1 MNPNKLGSAAP
12 GGGAEKTNSAAAEQ
26 NPVKNF
32 EVGKNSEKPKTGAE
46 IFELKMH
53 QIADRRDMIE
63 QMKMEG
69 KLGFDDYKTKKQAL
83 DLVET
88 KLTKLYN
95 IYENREVNEAERE
108 KELEIQNRHLEENK
122 DSLRKLSQDKEL
134 PRGEKMKLMESFSE
148 RLVESSDKIEEIKK
162 AREMDERVYQLF
174 GGKSGEAAAKTET
187 EEKTEGQTEG
197 QTEEKTEKET
207 EGKTEEKTEKEA
219 EEKTEDKSEENTEEK
234 IENKTESQTEEKAK
248 GKSEESTEKSEA
260 PEKDEESKASEKKP
274 TSTFSWTGGVGGPMF
289 FSGGSVPT
297 IKVNETVEGGAV
309 GNGTTENSKSENGTA
324 GNTTTENGTA
334 GSKSGEG
341 STSGSAESAGAKTEA
356 LNVTQKEVL
365 KQAEDKFFQE
375 NLKTLGG
382 ARAANGYKEM
392 DNRNFLMPLKK
403 PEANDPDLA
412 SFDERNKLHNESI
425 EKMKAF
431 EAKFDLD
438 QIKLDVGRAVGTG
451 NLAKEFAFGLYRIDA
466 SRNELQKI
474 IDSKRSSEE
483 EKRKAA
489 KELEMLDQVK
499 EGFLEN
505 IGSHVGEKYSN
516 EEIASVPESERKNAN
531 RYLFL
536 QKVNGMMKMP
546 YNIALAHARMAL
558 SKAGKIF
565 KK

>member
-1 MNPNKLGSAAP
+1 MNPNKLGNVAP
-12 GGGAEKTNSAAAEQ
+12 GGGAEKTSNFTAEQ

-32 EVGKNSEKPKTGAE
+32 EAEKNSEKPKTGAE
-46 IFELKMH
+46 IFEMKMH

-83 DLVET
+83 DLVEN

-108 KELEIQNRHLEENK
+108 KEFEIQNRHLEESK

-134 PRGEKMKLMESFSE
+134 PRNEKMKLMESFSQ
-148 RLVESSDKIEEIKK
+148 RLVESSDKIEEIRK

-174 GGKSGEAAAKTET
+174 GGKSGEVAAKTET
-187 EEKTEGQTEG
+187 EEKTEG
-197 QTEEKTEKET
+197 KTEKEI
-207 EGKTEEKTEKEA
+207 EG
-219 EEKTEDKSEENTEEK
+219 KTEDKSEENTEEK
-234 IENKTESQTEEKAK
+234 IENKTESQTEEKTE
-248 GKSEESTEKSEA
+248 GKTEETSEKSEA
-260 PEKDEESKASEKKP
+260 PEKKP
-274 TSTFSWTGGVGGPMF
+274 ASTFSWTGGVGGPMF
-289 FSGGSVPT
+289 FSGGNAPT
-297 IKVNETVEGGAV
+297 VKVNKTVEGDAV
-309 GNGTTENSKSENGTA
+309 GNGTTENGKAENGTT
-324 GNTTTENGTA
+324 GNTMTENGTA

-341 STSGSAESAGAKTEA
+341 SVSGSAESAGAKTEA

-382 ARAANGYKEM
+382 AMAANGYKEM

-403 PEANDPDLA
+403 PEAGSPDLA

-431 EAKFDLD
+431 EKKFDLD
-438 QIKLDVGRAVGTG
+438 QIKLDVGRAVYTG
-451 NLAKEFAFGLYRIDA
+451 NVGREFGIGLYRIDV

-483 EKRKAA
+483 EKQKAM

-536 QKVNGMMKMP
+536 KKVKGEMRNP
-546 YNIALAHARMAL
+546 YNIALTHARMAL
-558 SKAGKIF
+558 SKASKIL

>member
-12 GGGAEKTNSAAAEQ
+12 GGGAEKTGNFTAEQ

-32 EVGKNSEKPKTGAE
+32 EVEKNSEKPKTGAE

-63 QMKMEG
+63 QMKLDG

-83 DLVET
+83 DLVEN

-108 KELEIQNRHLEENK
+108 KELEIQNRHLEESK
-122 DSLRKLSQDKEL
+122 DSLRNLSQDKEL
-134 PRGEKMKLMESFSE
+134 PRDEKMKLMESFSQ

-174 GGKSGEAAAKTET
+174 GGKSGEEKPKAET
-187 EEKTEGQTEG
+187 EEKSEAETKEKTEGQTEN
-197 QTEEKTEKET
+197 KT
-207 EGKTEEKTEKEA
+207 
-219 EEKTEDKSEENTEEK
+219 
-234 IENKTESQTEEKAK
+234 ENKTE

-260 PEKDEESKASEKKP
+260 PEKKP
-274 TSTFSWTGGVGGPMF
+274 TSTFSWTGGVSGPMF
-289 FSGGSVPT
+289 FSGGSAPT
-297 IKVNETVEGGAV
+297 VKVNKSAEGA
-309 GNGTTENSKSENGTA
+309 
-324 GNTTTENGTA
+324 
-334 GSKSGEG
+334 
-341 STSGSAESAGAKTEA
+341 GSAETAGAKTEA

-365 KQAEDKFFQE
+365 RQAEDKFFQE

-382 ARAANGYKEM
+382 AMAANGYKEM

-412 SFDERNKLHNESI
+412 YFDERNKLHNESI

-431 EAKFDLD
+431 EKKFDLD
-438 QIKLDVGRAVGTG
+438 QIKLDVGRAVYTG
-451 NLAKEFAFGLYRIDA
+451 NVAKEFGIGLYRIDT

-474 IDSKRSSEE
+474 IDDKRSSEE
-483 EKRKAA
+483 EKQKAM

-531 RYLFL
+531 RYLFFK
-536 QKVNGMMKMP
+536 KVKGEMRNP
-546 YNIALAHARMAL
+546 YNIALTHARMAL
-558 SKAGKIF
+558 SKASKIL

>member
-1 MNPNKLGSAAP
+1 MNSV
-12 GGGAEKTNSAAAEQ
+12 AAEQ

-32 EVGKNSEKPKTGAE
+32 EVEKNSEKPKTGAE

-63 QMKMEG
+63 QMKIEG

-88 KLTKLYN
+88 KLTKLYD
-95 IYENREVNEAERE
+95 IYENRETNEAERE
-108 KELEIQNRHLEENK
+108 KELEIQNRHLEESK
-122 DSLRKLSQDKEL
+122 DSLKKLSQDKEL
-134 PRGEKMKLMESFSE
+134 TRDEKMKLMESFSQ

-187 EEKTEGQTEG
+187 KEKTEKETEEKTEDKSEGKTENKTETKTESQTEEKTEGQTE
-197 QTEEKTEKET
+197 EKI
-207 EGKTEEKTEKEA
+207 EGKT
-219 EEKTEDKSEENTEEK
+219 
-234 IENKTESQTEEKAK
+234 
-248 GKSEESTEKSEA
+248 EESTEKSEV
-260 PEKDEESKASEKKP
+260 PVKDEKSEAPEKKP
-274 TSTFSWTGGVGGPMF
+274 TSTFSWNGGVGGPMF
-289 FSGGSVPT
+289 YSGMGAPSVK
-297 IKVNETVEGGAV
+297 INKTVENSTT
-309 GNGTTENSKSENGTA
+309 GNGTSENSKA
-324 GNTTTENGTA
+324 GNGITGNTMTENGTA

-341 STSGSAESAGAKTEA
+341 SVSGSAESAGAKSEA
-356 LNVTQKEVL
+356 LNEVQKNAL

-382 ARAANGYKEM
+382 AMAANGYKEM

-438 QIKLDVGRAVGTG
+438 QIKLDVGRAVYTG
-451 NLAKEFAFGLYRIDA
+451 NVAKEFAFGLYRIDA

-474 IDSKRSSEE
+474 IDDKRSSEE
-483 EKRKAA
+483 EKQKAI

-499 EGFLEN
+499 GGFLEN

-546 YNIALAHARMAL
+546 HNIALAHARMAL
-558 SKAGKIF
+558 TKASKIF

>member
-12 GGGAEKTNSAAAEQ
+12 GGGAEKTGNFTAEQ

-32 EVGKNSEKPKTGAE
+32 EVEKNSEKPKTGAE

-63 QMKMEG
+63 QMKLDG

-108 KELEIQNRHLEENK
+108 KELEIQNRHLEESK

-134 PRGEKMKLMESFSE
+134 PRGEKMKLMENFSQ

-174 GGKSGEAAAKTET
+174 GGKSGEVAAKTET
-187 EEKTEGQTEG
+187 EEKTEGQTE
-197 QTEEKTEKET
+197 KEI
-207 EGKTEEKTEKEA
+207 EG
-219 EEKTEDKSEENTEEK
+219 KTEDKSEENTEEK
-234 IENKTESQTEEKAK
+234 IENKTESQTEEKTE
-248 GKSEESTEKSEA
+248 GKTEETSEKSE
-260 PEKDEESKASEKKP
+260 ASEKKP
-274 TSTFSWTGGVGGPMF
+274 ASTFSWTGGVGGPMF
-289 FSGGSVPT
+289 FSGGSAPT
-297 IKVNETVEGGAV
+297 VKVNKSVEGA
-309 GNGTTENSKSENGTA
+309 
-324 GNTTTENGTA
+324 
-334 GSKSGEG
+334 
-341 STSGSAESAGAKTEA
+341 GSAETAGAKTEA

-382 ARAANGYKEM
+382 AMAANGYKEM

-431 EAKFDLD
+431 EKKFDLD
-438 QIKLDVGRAVGTG
+438 QIKLDVGRAVYTG
-451 NLAKEFAFGLYRIDA
+451 NVAREFGIGLYRIDT

-474 IDSKRSSEE
+474 IDDKRSSEE
-483 EKRKAA
+483 EKQKAI

-516 EEIASVPESERKNAN
+516 EEIVSVPESERKNAN
-531 RYLFL
+531 RDLYLK
-536 QKVNGMMKMP
+536 KVEGMMKMP
-546 YNIALAHARMAL
+546 HNILLAHARMAL
-558 SKAGKIF
+558 TKAGKIF

>member
-1 MNPNKLGSAAP
+1 MNPNKLGSVAP
-12 GGGAEKTNSAAAEQ
+12 GGGAEKTSNFTGEQ

-32 EVGKNSEKPKTGAE
+32 EAEKNSEKPKTGAE
-46 IFELKMH
+46 IFEMKMH

-63 QMKMEG
+63 RMKMEG
-69 KLGFDDYKTKKQAL
+69 KIGFEDYKTKKQAL

-88 KLTKLYN
+88 KLTKLYD
-95 IYENREVNEAERE
+95 IYENREANEAERE
-108 KELEIQNRHLEENK
+108 KELEIQNRHLEESK

-134 PRGEKMKLMESFSE
+134 PRGEKMKLMENFSQ

-174 GGKSGEAAAKTET
+174 GGKSGEVAAKTET
-187 EEKTEGQTEG
+187 EEKTEG
-197 QTEEKTEKET
+197 KTEKEI
-207 EGKTEEKTEKEA
+207 EG
-219 EEKTEDKSEENTEEK
+219 KTEDKSEENTEEK
-234 IENKTESQTEEKAK
+234 IENKTESQTEEKT
-248 GKSEESTEKSEA
+248 EESTDK
-260 PEKDEESKASEKKP
+260 SKASEKKP
-274 TSTFSWTGGVGGPMF
+274 ASTFSWTGGVGGPMF
-289 FSGGSVPT
+289 FSGASAPT
-297 IKVNETVEGGAV
+297 VKVNKTAEGGTAGNGAPENSTTENATA
-309 GNGTTENSKSENGTA
+309 GNGTTENSTA
-324 GNTTTENGTA
+324 GG
-334 GSKSGEG
+334 KSGEG
-341 STSGSAESAGAKTEA
+341 SASGSAESAGAKTEA

-382 ARAANGYKEM
+382 AMAANGYKEM

-431 EAKFDLD
+431 EKKFDLD
-438 QIKLDVGRAVGTG
+438 QIKLDVGRAVYTG
-451 NLAKEFAFGLYRIDA
+451 NVAKEFGIGLYRIDV

-483 EKRKAA
+483 EKQKAM

-536 QKVNGMMKMP
+536 KKVKGEMRNP
-546 YNIALAHARMAL
+546 YNIALTHARMAL
-558 SKAGKIF
+558 SKASKIL

>member
-12 GGGAEKTNSAAAEQ
+12 GGGAEKTGNFTAEQ

-32 EVGKNSEKPKTGAE
+32 EVEKNSEKPKTGAE

-63 QMKMEG
+63 QMKLDG

-134 PRGEKMKLMESFSE
+134 PRGEKMKLMESFSQ

-174 GGKSGEAAAKTET
+174 GGKPSEEKPKTETKEKTEGQAEKKTEKET
-187 EEKTEGQTEG
+187 EEKTEDTVEG
-197 QTEEKTEKET
+197 
-207 EGKTEEKTEKEA
+207 
-219 EEKTEDKSEENTEEK
+219 KTEDKSEENTEEK
-234 IENKTESQTEEKAK
+234 IENKTESQTEEKTE
-248 GKSEESTEKSEA
+248 GKTDKSEA
-260 PEKDEESKASEKKP
+260 PEKKP

-289 FSGGSVPT
+289 YSGASAPT
-297 IKVNETVEGGAV
+297 VKVNKSAEGA
-309 GNGTTENSKSENGTA
+309 
-324 GNTTTENGTA
+324 
-334 GSKSGEG
+334 
-341 STSGSAESAGAKTEA
+341 GSAESAGAKTEA

-382 ARAANGYKEM
+382 AMAANGYKEM

-431 EAKFDLD
+431 EKKFDLD
-438 QIKLDVGRAVGTG
+438 QIKLDVGRAVYTG
-451 NLAKEFAFGLYRIDA
+451 NVAKEFGIGLYRIDV

-483 EKRKAA
+483 EKQKAM

-516 EEIASVPESERKNAN
+516 EEITSVPESERKNAN

-536 QKVNGMMKMP
+536 KKVKGEMRNP
-546 YNIALAHARMAL
+546 YNIALTHARMAL
-558 SKAGKIF
+558 SKASKIL

>member
-12 GGGAEKTNSAAAEQ
+12 GGGAEKTGNFTAEQ

-32 EVGKNSEKPKTGAE
+32 EVEKNSEKPKTGAE

-108 KELEIQNRHLEENK
+108 KELEIQNRHLEESK

-134 PRGEKMKLMESFSE
+134 PRNEKMKLMESFSQ

-174 GGKSGEAAAKTET
+174 GGKSGEDKPKTET
-187 EEKTEGQTEG
+187 KEKTEG

-207 EGKTEEKTEKEA
+207 EGKSEEK
-219 EEKTEDKSEENTEEK
+219 TEEK
-234 IENKTESQTEEKAK
+234 IENKTESQTEEKT
-248 GKSEESTEKSEA
+248 EESTDK
-260 PEKDEESKASEKKP
+260 SKASEKKP
-274 TSTFSWTGGVGGPMF
+274 ASTFSWTGGVGGPMF
-289 FSGGSVPT
+289 YSGASAPT
-297 IKVNETVEGGAV
+297 VKVNKTVENSTT
-309 GNGTTENSKSENGTA
+309 GNGTSENSKAGNGTIENGTT
-324 GNTTTENGTA
+324 GG
-334 GSKSGEG
+334 KSSEG
-341 STSGSAESAGAKTEA
+341 SASGSAESAGAKTEA

-382 ARAANGYKEM
+382 AMAANGYKEM

-431 EAKFDLD
+431 EKKFDLD
-438 QIKLDVGRAVGTG
+438 QIKLDVGRAVYTG
-451 NLAKEFAFGLYRIDA
+451 NVAKEFGIGLYRIDV

-483 EKRKAA
+483 EKQKAM

-536 QKVNGMMKMP
+536 KKVKGEMRNP
-546 YNIALAHARMAL
+546 YNIALTHARMAL
-558 SKAGKIF
+558 SKASKIL

>member
-12 GGGAEKTNSAAAEQ
+12 GVGAEKTNSAAAEQ

-32 EVGKNSEKPKTGAE
+32 EVEKNSEKPKTGAE

-63 QMKMEG
+63 QMKLDG

-83 DLVET
+83 DLVEN

-108 KELEIQNRHLEENK
+108 KELEIQNRQFEESK

-134 PRGEKMKLMESFSE
+134 PRGEKMKLMESFSQ

-197 QTEEKTEKET
+197 QTEEKTEKE
-207 EGKTEEKTEKEA
+207 A

-234 IENKTESQTEEKAK
+234 IENKTESQTEEKTE
-248 GKSEESTEKSEA
+248 GKSEESSEKSEA
-260 PEKDEESKASEKKP
+260 PDKKP

-289 FSGGSVPT
+289 YSGASAPT
-297 IKVNETVEGGAV
+297 VKVNKTVENSTT
-309 GNGTTENSKSENGTA
+309 GNGTSENSKAGNGTIENGTT
-324 GNTTTENGTA
+324 GG
-334 GSKSGEG
+334 KSSEG
-341 STSGSAESAGAKTEA
+341 SASGSAESAGAKTEA

-382 ARAANGYKEM
+382 AMAANGYKEM

-403 PEANDPDLA
+403 PEAGDPDLA

-474 IDSKRSSEE
+474 IDDKRSSEE
-483 EKRKAA
+483 EKQKAM

-505 IGSHVGEKYSN
+505 IGSHTGEKYSN
-516 EEIASVPESERKNAN
+516 EEIASVPENERKNAN

-546 YNIALAHARMAL
+546 HNILLAHARMAL
-558 SKAGKIF
+558 TKAGKIF

>member
-1 MNPNKLGSAAP
+1 MNPNKLGSVAP
-12 GGGAEKTNSAAAEQ
+12 GGGAEKTGNFTAEQ

-32 EVGKNSEKPKTGAE
+32 EVEKNSEKPKTGAE
-46 IFELKMH
+46 IFEMKMH

-134 PRGEKMKLMESFSE
+134 PRGEKMKLMESFSQ

-174 GGKSGEAAAKTET
+174 GGKSGEDKPKTETKEKTEGQAEKKTEKET
-187 EEKTEGQTEG
+187 EEKTEDTVEG
-197 QTEEKTEKET
+197 
-207 EGKTEEKTEKEA
+207 
-219 EEKTEDKSEENTEEK
+219 KTEDKSEENTEEK
-234 IENKTESQTEEKAK
+234 IENKTESQTEEKTE
-248 GKSEESTEKSEA
+248 GKSEESSEKSEA
-260 PEKDEESKASEKKP
+260 PDKKP

-289 FSGGSVPT
+289 YSGASAPT
-297 IKVNETVEGGAV
+297 VKVNKTVENSTT
-309 GNGTTENSKSENGTA
+309 GNGTSENSKAENSTA
-324 GNTTTENGTA
+324 GNTTTENSTA
-334 GSKSGEG
+334 GGKSGEG
-341 STSGSAESAGAKTEA
+341 SASGSAESAGAKTET

-382 ARAANGYKEM
+382 AMAANGYKEM

-412 SFDERNKLHNESI
+412 SFDERNRLHNESI

-431 EAKFDLD
+431 EKKFDLD
-438 QIKLDVGRAVGTG
+438 QIKLDVGRAVYTG
-451 NLAKEFAFGLYRIDA
+451 NVAKEFGIGLYRIDV

-483 EKRKAA
+483 ERQKAI
-489 KELEMLDQVK
+489 KELGMLDQVK

-536 QKVNGMMKMP
+536 KKVKGEMRNP
-546 YNIALAHARMAL
+546 YNIALTHARMAL
-558 SKAGKIF
+558 SKASKIL

>member
-1 MNPNKLGSAAP
+1 MNPNKLGNVAP
-12 GGGAEKTNSAAAEQ
+12 GGGAEKTSNFTAEQ

-32 EVGKNSEKPKTGAE
+32 EAEKNSEKPKTGAE
-46 IFELKMH
+46 IFEMKMH

-95 IYENREVNEAERE
+95 IYENRETNEAERE
-108 KELEIQNRHLEENK
+108 KELEIQNRHLEESK

-174 GGKSGEAAAKTET
+174 GGKSGEAA
-187 EEKTEGQTEG
+187 KTEGKIDGKAEDKP
-197 QTEEKTEKET
+197 EEKT
-207 EGKTEEKTEKEA
+207 EGKTEEKPES
-219 EEKTEDKSEENTEEK
+219 KT
-234 IENKTESQTEEKAK
+234 ENKTESQTEEKAK
-248 GKSEESTEKSEA
+248 GKSEESTEKTEA
-260 PEKDEESKASEKKP
+260 PVKDEESKTTEKKP

-289 FSGGSVPT
+289 FSGGSTPSVK
-297 IKVNETVEGGAV
+297 INK
-309 GNGTTENSKSENGTA
+309 
-324 GNTTTENGTA
+324 TTENGMA
-334 GSKSGEG
+334 GSESTSNSERTGNSGEG
-341 STSGSAESAGAKTEA
+341 TTPGSVESTGAKSEA
-356 LNVTQKEVL
+356 LNEAQKNVL
-365 KQAEDKFFQE
+365 KQAEEKFFFE

-382 ARAANGYKEM
+382 AMAANGYKEM

-403 PEANDPDLA
+403 PEAGDSDLA

-474 IDSKRSSEE
+474 IDDKRSSEE
-483 EKRKAA
+483 EKQKAM

-505 IGSHVGEKYSN
+505 IGSHTGEKYSN
-516 EEIASVPESERKNAN
+516 GEIASVPENERKNAN

-546 YNIALAHARMAL
+546 HSILLAHARMAL
-558 SKAGKIF
+558 TKAGKIF

>member
-1 MNPNKLGSAAP
+1 MNPNKLGSVAP
-12 GGGAEKTNSAAAEQ
+12 GGGAEKVNSAAAEQ

-32 EVGKNSEKPKTGAE
+32 EVEKNSEKPKTGAE
-46 IFELKMH
+46 IFEMKMH

-108 KELEIQNRHLEENK
+108 KELEIQNRHLEESK
-122 DSLRKLSQDKEL
+122 DSLRNLSQDKEL
-134 PRGEKMKLMESFSE
+134 PRDEKMKLMESFSQ

-174 GGKSGEAAAKTET
+174 GGKSGEAAAKAETKEKTEGQAEKKTEKET
-187 EEKTEGQTEG
+187 EEKTEDTVEG
-197 QTEEKTEKET
+197 
-207 EGKTEEKTEKEA
+207 
-219 EEKTEDKSEENTEEK
+219 KTEDKSEENTEEK
-234 IENKTESQTEEKAK
+234 IENKTESQTEEKTE
-248 GKSEESTEKSEA
+248 GKSEESSEKSEA
-260 PEKDEESKASEKKP
+260 PDKKP

-289 FSGGSVPT
+289 YSGASAPT
-297 IKVNETVEGGAV
+297 VKVNKTFENSTT
-309 GNGTTENSKSENGTA
+309 GNGTSENSKAENSTA
-324 GNTTTENGTA
+324 GNTTTENSTA
-334 GSKSGEG
+334 GGKSGEG
-341 STSGSAESAGAKTEA
+341 SASGSAESAGAKTET
-356 LNVTQKEVL
+356 LNVIQKEVL
-365 KQAEDKFFQE
+365 KQAEDKFFFE

-382 ARAANGYKEM
+382 AMAANGYKEM

-403 PEANDPDLA
+403 PEAGSPDLA

-438 QIKLDVGRAVGTG
+438 QIKLDVGRAVYTG
-451 NLAKEFAFGLYRIDA
+451 NVGKEFAFGLYRIDA

-474 IDSKRSSEE
+474 IDDKRSSEE
-483 EKRKAA
+483 EKQKAMQ
-489 KELEMLDQVK
+489 ELEMLDQVK

-516 EEIASVPESERKNAN
+516 EEIASVPENERKNAN

-536 QKVNGMMKMP
+536 QKVNGIMKMP
-546 YNIALAHARMAL
+546 HNIALAHARMAL

>member
-63 QMKMEG
+63 QMKLDG

-83 DLVET
+83 DLVEN

-95 IYENREVNEAERE
+95 IYENREANEAERE
-108 KELEIQNRHLEENK
+108 KELEIQNRHLEESK
-122 DSLRKLSQDKEL
+122 DSLRNLSQDKEL
-134 PRGEKMKLMESFSE
+134 PRDEKMKLMESFSQ
-148 RLVESSDKIEEIKK
+148 RLVDSSDKIEEIKK

-174 GGKSGEAAAKTET
+174 GGKSGEEKPKIET
-187 EEKTEGQTEG
+187 KEKTEGQTEG

-207 EGKTEEKTEKEA
+207 EGKTEEKTE
-219 EEKTEDKSEENTEEK
+219 EK
-234 IENKTESQTEEKAK
+234 IENKTESQTEEKTE
-248 GKSEESTEKSEA
+248 GKSEESSEKSEA
-260 PEKDEESKASEKKP
+260 PDKKP

-289 FSGGSVPT
+289 YSGMGAPSVK
-297 IKVNETVEGGAV
+297 INK
-309 GNGTTENSKSENGTA
+309 TTENATGSSGSTGNNEGIGSGNSEKT
-324 GNTTTENGTA
+324 GN
-334 GSKSGEG
+334 SGEG
-341 STSGSAESAGAKTEA
+341 TVSGSVESTGAKSET
-356 LNVTQKEVL
+356 LNEVQKNVL
-365 KQAEDKFFQE
+365 KQAEEKFFQE

-382 ARAANGYKEM
+382 AMAANGYKEM

-431 EAKFDLD
+431 EKKFDLD
-438 QIKLDVGRAVGTG
+438 QIKLDVGRAVYTG
-451 NLAKEFAFGLYRIDA
+451 NVAKEFGIGLYRIDV

-536 QKVNGMMKMP
+536 KKVKGEMRNP
-546 YNIALAHARMAL
+546 YNIALTHARMAL
-558 SKAGKIF
+558 TKAGKIF

>member
-12 GGGAEKTNSAAAEQ
+12 GGGAEKVNSAAAEQ

-32 EVGKNSEKPKTGAE
+32 EVEKNSEKPKTGAE
-46 IFELKMH
+46 IFEMKMH

-88 KLTKLYN
+88 KLTKLYD
-95 IYENREVNEAERE
+95 IYENRETNESEHE
-108 KELEIQNRHLEENK
+108 KELEFQNIVLKRAKN
-122 DSLRKLSQDKEL
+122 SLRDLSQDKEM
-134 PRGEKMKLMESFSE
+134 PREEKMKLMEKFSQ
-148 RLVESSDKIEEIKK
+148 RLVDSYDKIEEVKK
-162 AREMDERVYQLF
+162 ARELEERVYQLF
-174 GGKSGEAAAKTET
+174 GGESGEAAAKTEA
-187 EEKTEGQTEG
+187 
-197 QTEEKTEKET
+197 EEKTEKET
-207 EGKTEEKTEKEA
+207 EEK
-219 EEKTEDKSEENTEEK
+219 TEEK
-234 IENKTESQTEEKAK
+234 IENKTESQ
-248 GKSEESTEKSEA
+248 SEESTEKTEA
-260 PEKDEESKASEKKP
+260 TEKDEESKASEKKP

-289 FSGGSVPT
+289 FSGGSAPT
-297 IKVNETVEGGAV
+297 VKVNKSVEGGVV

-324 GNTTTENGTA
+324 G
-334 GSKSGEG
+334 SKSGEG
-341 STSGSAESAGAKTEA
+341 SASGSAESAGAKSEA
-356 LNVTQKEVL
+356 LNEAQKNVL
-365 KQAEDKFFQE
+365 KQAEDKFFFE

-382 ARAANGYKEM
+382 AMAANGYKEM

-403 PEANDPDLA
+403 PEAGSPDLA

-438 QIKLDVGRAVGTG
+438 QIKLDVGRAVYTG
-451 NLAKEFAFGLYRIDA
+451 NVGKEFAFGLYRIDA

-474 IDSKRSSEE
+474 IDDKRSSEE
-483 EKRKAA
+483 EKQKAMQ
-489 KELEMLDQVK
+489 ELEMLDQVK

-536 QKVNGMMKMP
+536 KKVKGEMRNP
-546 YNIALAHARMAL
+546 YNIALTHARMAL
-558 SKAGKIF
+558 TKAGKIF

>member
-12 GGGAEKTNSAAAEQ
+12 GGGAEKTGNFTAEQ

-32 EVGKNSEKPKTGAE
+32 EVEKNSEKPKTGAE

-63 QMKMEG
+63 QMKLDG

-108 KELEIQNRHLEENK
+108 KELEIQNRHLEESK

-148 RLVESSDKIEEIKK
+148 RLVESSDKIEKIKK

-174 GGKSGEAAAKTET
+174 GGKSGEEKPKTET
-187 EEKTEGQTEG
+187 KEKTEGQAEK
-197 QTEEKTEKET
+197 KTEKET
-207 EGKTEEKTEKEA
+207 EDTVEG
-219 EEKTEDKSEENTEEK
+219 KTEDKSEENTENKTET
-234 IENKTESQTEEKAK
+234 KTESQTEEKTE
-248 GKSEESTEKSEA
+248 GETEESTEKSEA
-260 PEKDEESKASEKKP
+260 PVKKP
-274 TSTFSWTGGVGGPMF
+274 TSTFSWSGGVGGPMF
-289 FSGGSVPT
+289 YSGASAPT
-297 IKVNETVEGGAV
+297 VKVNKSAEGA
-309 GNGTTENSKSENGTA
+309 
-324 GNTTTENGTA
+324 
-334 GSKSGEG
+334 
-341 STSGSAESAGAKTEA
+341 GSAESAGAKTEA

-382 ARAANGYKEM
+382 AMAANGYKEM
-392 DNRNFLMPLKK
+392 DNRNFLMSLKK
-403 PEANDPDLA
+403 PEAGDLDLA

-431 EAKFDLD
+431 ESKFNLD
-438 QIKLDVGRAVGTG
+438 KIKTDVSRAIYTG
-451 NLAKEFAFGLYRIDA
+451 NAKLEFGIGLYRIDA

-474 IDSKRSSEE
+474 IDDKRSSEE
-483 EKRKAA
+483 EKQKAME
-489 KELEMLDQVK
+489 ELAMLDQVK

-505 IGSHVGEKYSN
+505 IGSHTGEKYSN
-516 EEIASVPESERKNAN
+516 EEYASVPESEKKNAN
-531 RYLFL
+531 GYLYL
-536 QKVNGMMKMP
+536 QKVRQEMKNP
-546 YNIALAHARMAL
+546 INILRAKFRIMFGN
-558 SKAGKIF
+558 KD

>member
-12 GGGAEKTNSAAAEQ
+12 GGGAEKTGNFTAEQ
-26 NPVKNF
+26 NLVKNF
-32 EVGKNSEKPKTGAE
+32 EVEKNLEKPKTGAE

-95 IYENREVNEAERE
+95 IYENRETNEAERE
-108 KELEIQNRHLEENK
+108 KELEIQNRHFEESK
-122 DSLRKLSQDKEL
+122 DSLRNLSQDKEL
-134 PRGEKMKLMESFSE
+134 PRDEKMKLMESFSQ

-174 GGKSGEAAAKTET
+174 GGKSGEEKPKTETKEKTEGQAEKKTEKET
-187 EEKTEGQTEG
+187 EEKTEDTVEG
-197 QTEEKTEKET
+197 
-207 EGKTEEKTEKEA
+207 
-219 EEKTEDKSEENTEEK
+219 KTEDKSEENTEEK
-234 IENKTESQTEEKAK
+234 IENKTESQTEEKT
-248 GKSEESTEKSEA
+248 EESTDK
-260 PEKDEESKASEKKP
+260 SKASEKKP
-274 TSTFSWTGGVGGPMF
+274 ASTFSWTGGVGGPMF
-289 FSGGSVPT
+289 YSGASAPT
-297 IKVNETVEGGAV
+297 VKVNKTAEGGTAGNGAPENSTTENATA
-309 GNGTTENSKSENGTA
+309 GNGTTENSTA
-324 GNTTTENGTA
+324 GG
-334 GSKSGEG
+334 KSSEG
-341 STSGSAESAGAKTEA
+341 SASGSAESAGAKTEA

-382 ARAANGYKEM
+382 AMAANGYKEM

-403 PEANDPDLA
+403 PEANDPDFA

-431 EAKFDLD
+431 EKKFDLD
-438 QIKLDVGRAVGTG
+438 QIKLDVGRAVYTG
-451 NLAKEFAFGLYRIDA
+451 NVAKEFGIGLYRIDA

-474 IDSKRSSEE
+474 IDDKRSSEE
-483 EKRKAA
+483 EKQKAM

-516 EEIASVPESERKNAN
+516 EEIASVPENERKNAN

-546 YNIALAHARMAL
+546 HNILLAHARMAL
-558 SKAGKIF
+558 TKAGKIF

>member
-12 GGGAEKTNSAAAEQ
+12 GGGAEKTNSAAADQ

-63 QMKMEG
+63 QMKLDG

-88 KLTKLYN
+88 KLMKLYN

-108 KELEIQNRHLEENK
+108 KELEIQNRHLEESK

-134 PRGEKMKLMESFSE
+134 TRDEKMKLMESFSG

-174 GGKSGEAAAKTET
+174 GGKSGEDKPKTET
-187 EEKTEGQTEG
+187 KEKTEGQTEG

-207 EGKTEEKTEKEA
+207 EGKSEEK
-219 EEKTEDKSEENTEEK
+219 TEEK
-234 IENKTESQTEEKAK
+234 IENKTESQTEEKT
-248 GKSEESTEKSEA
+248 EESTDK
-260 PEKDEESKASEKKP
+260 SKASEKKP
-274 TSTFSWTGGVGGPMF
+274 ASTFSWTGGVGGPMF
-289 FSGGSVPT
+289 YSGASAPT
-297 IKVNETVEGGAV
+297 VKVNKTVENSTT
-309 GNGTTENSKSENGTA
+309 GNGTSENSKAGNGTIENGTT
-324 GNTTTENGTA
+324 GG
-334 GSKSGEG
+334 KSSEG
-341 STSGSAESAGAKTEA
+341 SASGSAESAGAKTEA

-382 ARAANGYKEM
+382 AMAANGYKEM

-403 PEANDPDLA
+403 PEAGDPDLA

-474 IDSKRSSEE
+474 IDDKRSSEE
-483 EKRKAA
+483 EKQKAM

-546 YNIALAHARMAL
+546 HNILLAHARMAL
-558 SKAGKIF
+558 TKAGKIF

>member
-12 GGGAEKTNSAAAEQ
+12 GGGAEKTGNFTAEQ

-32 EVGKNSEKPKTGAE
+32 EVEKNSEKPKTGAE

-63 QMKMEG
+63 QMKLEG
-69 KLGFDDYKTKKQAL
+69 KLSFDDYKTKKQAL

-108 KELEIQNRHLEENK
+108 KELEIQNRHLEESK

-134 PRGEKMKLMESFSE
+134 PRNEKMKLMESFSQ

-174 GGKSGEAAAKTET
+174 GGKPGEEKPKTET
-187 EEKTEGQTEG
+187 KEKTEGQTEG

-207 EGKTEEKTEKEA
+207 EDKSEG
-219 EEKTEDKSEENTEEK
+219 KTEDKSEENTEEK
-234 IENKTESQTEEKAK
+234 IENKTESQTEEKT
-248 GKSEESTEKSEA
+248 EESTDK
-260 PEKDEESKASEKKP
+260 SKASEKKP
-274 TSTFSWTGGVGGPMF
+274 ASTFSWTGGVGGPMF
-289 FSGGSVPT
+289 FSGGSAPT
-297 IKVNETVEGGAV
+297 VKVNKSVEGA
-309 GNGTTENSKSENGTA
+309 
-324 GNTTTENGTA
+324 
-334 GSKSGEG
+334 
-341 STSGSAESAGAKTEA
+341 GSAESAGAKTEA

-382 ARAANGYKEM
+382 AMAANGYKEM

-431 EAKFDLD
+431 EKKFDLD
-438 QIKLDVGRAVGTG
+438 QIKLDVGRAVYTG
-451 NLAKEFAFGLYRIDA
+451 NVAKEFGIGLYRIDV

-483 EKRKAA
+483 EKQKAM

-536 QKVNGMMKMP
+536 KKVKGEMRNP
-546 YNIALAHARMAL
+546 YNIALTHARMAL
-558 SKAGKIF
+558 SKASKIL

>member
-1 MNPNKLGSAAP
+1 MNPNKLGSATP
-12 GGGAEKTNSAAAEQ
+12 GGGAEKVNSAAVEQ

-32 EVGKNSEKPKTGAE
+32 EVEKNSEKPKTGAE
-46 IFELKMH
+46 IFEMKMH

-63 QMKMEG
+63 QMKLDG

-108 KELEIQNRHLEENK
+108 KELEIQNRHFEESK

-134 PRGEKMKLMESFSE
+134 PRGEKMKLMESFSQ
-148 RLVESSDKIEEIKK
+148 RLVDSTDKIEEIKK

-174 GGKSGEAAAKTET
+174 GGKSGEVAAKTET
-187 EEKTEGQTEG
+187 EEKTEGKTEG

-207 EGKTEEKTEKEA
+207 EGKSEEK
-219 EEKTEDKSEENTEEK
+219 TEEK
-234 IENKTESQTEEKAK
+234 IENKTESQTEEKT
-248 GKSEESTEKSEA
+248 EESTDK
-260 PEKDEESKASEKKP
+260 SKASEKKP
-274 TSTFSWTGGVGGPMF
+274 ASTFFWTGGVGGPMF
-289 FSGGSVPT
+289 YSGASAPT
-297 IKVNETVEGGAV
+297 VKVNKTVENSTT
-309 GNGTTENSKSENGTA
+309 GNGTSENSKAGNGTIENGTT
-324 GNTTTENGTA
+324 GG
-334 GSKSGEG
+334 KSSEG
-341 STSGSAESAGAKTEA
+341 SASGSAESAGAKTEA

-382 ARAANGYKEM
+382 AMAANGYKEM

-403 PEANDPDLA
+403 PEANDPDFA

-431 EAKFDLD
+431 EKKFDLD
-438 QIKLDVGRAVGTG
+438 QIKLDVGRAVYTG
-451 NLAKEFAFGLYRIDA
+451 NVGREFGIGLYRIDV

-483 EKRKAA
+483 ERQKAM

-531 RYLFL
+531 RYLFFK
-536 QKVNGMMKMP
+536 KVKGEMRNP
-546 YNIALAHARMAL
+546 YNIALTHARMAL
-558 SKAGKIF
+558 SKASKIL

>member
-12 GGGAEKTNSAAAEQ
+12 GGGAEKTGNFTAEQ

-32 EVGKNSEKPKTGAE
+32 EVEKNSEKPKTGAE

-63 QMKMEG
+63 QMKLDG

-187 EEKTEGQTEG
+187 EEKVEKQTEG
-197 QTEEKTEKET
+197 QAEEKTEKEI
-207 EGKTEEKTEKEA
+207 EG
-219 EEKTEDKSEENTEEK
+219 KTEDKSEENTEEK
-234 IENKTESQTEEKAK
+234 IENKTESQTEEKTE
-248 GKSEESTEKSEA
+248 GKTEESSEKSEA
-260 PEKDEESKASEKKP
+260 PEKKP
-274 TSTFSWTGGVGGPMF
+274 TSTFSWTGRVGGPMF
-289 FSGGSVPT
+289 YSGASAPT
-297 IKVNETVEGGAV
+297 VKVNKTVENSTT
-309 GNGTTENSKSENGTA
+309 GNGTSENSKAENSTA
-324 GNTTTENGTA
+324 GNTTTENSTA
-334 GSKSGEG
+334 GGKSGEG
-341 STSGSAESAGAKTEA
+341 SASGSAESAGAKTEA

-382 ARAANGYKEM
+382 AMAANAYKEM

-412 SFDERNKLHNESI
+412 SFDERNKLHSESI

-431 EAKFDLD
+431 EKKFDLD
-438 QIKLDVGRAVGTG
+438 QIKLDVGRAVYTG
-451 NLAKEFAFGLYRIDA
+451 NVGKEFGIGLYRIDV

-474 IDSKRSSEE
+474 IDSERSSEE
-483 EKRKAA
+483 ERQKAM

-516 EEIASVPESERKNAN
+516 EEIASVPENERKNAN

-546 YNIALAHARMAL
+546 HNILLAHARMAL
-558 SKAGKIF
+558 SKASKIL

>member
-12 GGGAEKTNSAAAEQ
+12 GGGAEKTGNFTAEQ

-32 EVGKNSEKPKTGAE
+32 EVEKNSEKPKTGAE

-122 DSLRKLSQDKEL
+122 DSLRKFSQDKEL
-134 PRGEKMKLMESFSE
+134 PRGEKMKLMESFSQ

-174 GGKSGEAAAKTET
+174 GGKSSEEKPKIETKEKTEGQAEKKTEKET
-187 EEKTEGQTEG
+187 EEKTEDTVEG
-197 QTEEKTEKET
+197 
-207 EGKTEEKTEKEA
+207 
-219 EEKTEDKSEENTEEK
+219 KTEDKSEENTEEK
-234 IENKTESQTEEKAK
+234 IENKTESQTEEKTE
-248 GKSEESTEKSEA
+248 GKSEESSEKSEA
-260 PEKDEESKASEKKP
+260 PDKKP

-289 FSGGSVPT
+289 YSGASAPT
-297 IKVNETVEGGAV
+297 VKVNKTVENSTT
-309 GNGTTENSKSENGTA
+309 GNGTSENSKAENSTA
-324 GNTTTENGTA
+324 GNTTTENSTA
-334 GSKSGEG
+334 GGKSGEG
-341 STSGSAESAGAKTEA
+341 SASGSAESAGAKTET

-382 ARAANGYKEM
+382 AMAANGYKEM

-431 EAKFDLD
+431 EKKFDLD
-438 QIKLDVGRAVGTG
+438 QIKLDVGRAVYTG
-451 NLAKEFAFGLYRIDA
+451 NVAKEFGIGLYRIDT

-474 IDSKRSSEE
+474 IDDKRSSEE
-483 EKRKAA
+483 EKQKAM

-536 QKVNGMMKMP
+536 QKVKGEMRNP
-546 YNIALAHARMAL
+546 YNIALTHARMAL
-558 SKAGKIF
+558 SKASKIL

>member
-12 GGGAEKTNSAAAEQ
+12 GGGAEKTGNFTAEQ

-32 EVGKNSEKPKTGAE
+32 EVEKNSEKPKTGAE

-63 QMKMEG
+63 QMKLDG

-134 PRGEKMKLMESFSE
+134 PRGEKMKLMENFSQ

-174 GGKSGEAAAKTET
+174 GGKSGEVAAKTET
-187 EEKTEGQTEG
+187 EEKTEG
-197 QTEEKTEKET
+197 KTEKEI
-207 EGKTEEKTEKEA
+207 EG
-219 EEKTEDKSEENTEEK
+219 KTEDKSEENTEEK
-234 IENKTESQTEEKAK
+234 IENKTESQTEEKT
-248 GKSEESTEKSEA
+248 EESTDK
-260 PEKDEESKASEKKP
+260 SKASEKKP
-274 TSTFSWTGGVGGPMF
+274 ASTFSWTGGVGGPMF
-289 FSGGSVPT
+289 YSGASAPT
-297 IKVNETVEGGAV
+297 VKVNKTAEGGMA
-309 GNGTTENSKSENGTA
+309 GNGAPENSTTENATA
-324 GNTTTENGTA
+324 GNGTTENGTA
-334 GSKSGEG
+334 GGKSGEG
-341 STSGSAESAGAKTEA
+341 SASGSAETAGAKTEA

-365 KQAEDKFFQE
+365 RQAEDKFFQE

-382 ARAANGYKEM
+382 AMAANGYKEM

-403 PEANDPDLA
+403 PEAGSPDFA
-412 SFDERNKLHNESI
+412 SFEERNKLHNESI
-425 EKMKAF
+425 EKMKTF
-431 EAKFDLD
+431 EKKFDLD
-438 QIKLDVGRAVGTG
+438 QIKLDVGRAVYTG
-451 NLAKEFAFGLYRIDA
+451 NVGREFGIGLYRIDV

-483 EKRKAA
+483 ERQKAM

-536 QKVNGMMKMP
+536 KKVKGEMRNP
-546 YNIALAHARMAL
+546 YNIALTHARMAL
-558 SKAGKIF
+558 SKASKIL

>member
-1 MNPNKLGSAAP
+1 MNPNKLGNVAP
-12 GGGAEKTNSAAAEQ
+12 GGGAEKTSNFTAEQ

-32 EVGKNSEKPKTGAE
+32 EAEKNSEKPKTGAE
-46 IFELKMH
+46 IFEMKMH

-95 IYENREVNEAERE
+95 IYENRETNEAERE
-108 KELEIQNRHLEENK
+108 KELEIQNRHLEESK

-134 PRGEKMKLMESFSE
+134 PRGEKMKLMENFSQ

-174 GGKSGEAAAKTET
+174 GGKSGEVAAKTET
-187 EEKTEGQTEG
+187 EEKTEG
-197 QTEEKTEKET
+197 KTEKEI
-207 EGKTEEKTEKEA
+207 EG
-219 EEKTEDKSEENTEEK
+219 KTEDKSEENTEEK
-234 IENKTESQTEEKAK
+234 IENKTESQTEEKTE
-248 GKSEESTEKSEA
+248 GKTEEKTEGKTEETSEKSEA
-260 PEKDEESKASEKKP
+260 PEKKP

-289 FSGGSVPT
+289 YSGASAPT
-297 IKVNETVEGGAV
+297 VKVNKTVEGGTT
-309 GNGTTENSKSENGTA
+309 GDGTSENSKAENSTA
-324 GNTTTENGTA
+324 GNTTTENSTA
-334 GSKSGEG
+334 GGKSGEG
-341 STSGSAESAGAKTEA
+341 SASGSAESAGAKTET

-382 ARAANGYKEM
+382 AMAANDYKEM

-431 EAKFDLD
+431 EKKFDLD
-438 QIKLDVGRAVGTG
+438 QIKLDVGRAVYTG
-451 NLAKEFAFGLYRIDA
+451 NVAKEFGIGLYRIDV

-483 EKRKAA
+483 EKQKAM

-536 QKVNGMMKMP
+536 KKVKGEMRNP
-546 YNIALAHARMAL
+546 YNIALTHARMAL
-558 SKAGKIF
+558 SKASKIL

>member
-12 GGGAEKTNSAAAEQ
+12 MGGAEKINNSTAEQ

-63 QMKMEG
+63 QMKLDG

-83 DLVET
+83 DLVEN

-108 KELEIQNRHLEENK
+108 KELEIQNRHLEESK

-134 PRGEKMKLMESFSE
+134 PRNEKMKLMESFSQ
-148 RLVESSDKIEEIKK
+148 RLVESSDKIEEIRK

-187 EEKTEGQTEG
+187 EEKTEG
-197 QTEEKTEKET
+197 
-207 EGKTEEKTEKEA
+207 KTEKEA
-219 EEKTEDKSEENTEEK
+219 EEKTEDKSEEKTEEK
-234 IENKTESQTEEKAK
+234 IENKTESQTEE
-248 GKSEESTEKSEA
+248 SSEKSEA
-260 PEKDEESKASEKKP
+260 PEKKP

-289 FSGGSVPT
+289 YSGGNVPSVK
-297 IKVNETVEGGAV
+297 INK
-309 GNGTTENSKSENGTA
+309 
-324 GNTTTENGTA
+324 TTENGT
-334 GSKSGEG
+334 GSGESTGNSEGVGSGSSERTGTSGEG
-341 STSGSAESAGAKTEA
+341 VAPGSVESTGVKSEA
-356 LNVTQKEVL
+356 LNEAQKNVL

-382 ARAANGYKEM
+382 VMAANGYKEM

-403 PEANDPDLA
+403 PEAGSPDLA

-431 EAKFDLD
+431 EKKFDLD
-438 QIKLDVGRAVGTG
+438 KIKLDVGRAVYTG
-451 NLAKEFAFGLYRIDA
+451 NVAKEFGIGLYRIDA

-474 IDSKRSSEE
+474 IDDKRSSEE
-483 EKRKAA
+483 EKQKAM

-536 QKVNGMMKMP
+536 QKVNGIMKMP
-546 YNIALAHARMAL
+546 HNIALAHARMAL
-558 SKAGKIF
+558 TKASKIF

>member
-12 GGGAEKTNSAAAEQ
+12 GGGAEKVNSAAAEQ

-32 EVGKNSEKPKTGAE
+32 EVEKNSEKPKTGAE
-46 IFELKMH
+46 IFEMKMH

-95 IYENREVNEAERE
+95 IYENRDVNEAERE
-108 KELEIQNRHLEENK
+108 KELEIQNRHLEESK
-122 DSLRKLSQDKEL
+122 DSLKKLSQDKEL
-134 PRGEKMKLMESFSE
+134 TRDEKMKLMESFSQ
-148 RLVESSDKIEEIKK
+148 RLVDSTDKIEEIKK

-174 GGKSGEAAAKTET
+174 GGKSGEAAKTET
-187 EEKTEGQTEG
+187 EEKTEAETKEKTEGQTEKKTEKDIEDTAEG
-197 QTEEKTEKET
+197 KTENKTEKDTEEETENKTENKTENQTEEKTE
-207 EGKTEEKTEKEA
+207 
-219 EEKTEDKSEENTEEK
+219 
-234 IENKTESQTEEKAK
+234 
-248 GKSEESTEKSEA
+248 GKSEESSEKSEA
-260 PEKDEESKASEKKP
+260 PDKKP

-289 FSGGSVPT
+289 YSGASAPT
-297 IKVNETVEGGAV
+297 VKVNKTVESGTT
-309 GNGTTENSKSENGTA
+309 GNGTHENGKVENSTA
-324 GNTTTENGTA
+324 GNTTTENSTTG
-334 GSKSGEG
+334 GKSSEG
-341 STSGSAESAGAKTEA
+341 SASGSAESAGAKTEA

-382 ARAANGYKEM
+382 AMAANGYKEM

-403 PEANDPDLA
+403 PEAGSPDLA
-412 SFDERNKLHNESI
+412 FFDERNKLHNESI

-431 EAKFDLD
+431 EKKFDLD

-451 NLAKEFAFGLYRIDA
+451 NVAREFAFGLYRIDA

-474 IDSKRSSEE
+474 IDDKGSSEE
-483 EKRKAA
+483 EKQKAI

-516 EEIASVPESERKNAN
+516 EEIASVPENERKNAN

-536 QKVNGMMKMP
+536 QKVNGIMKMP
-546 YNIALAHARMAL
+546 HNIALAHARMAL
-558 SKAGKIF
+558 TKAGKIF

>member
-12 GGGAEKTNSAAAEQ
+12 GGGAEKTSNFTAEQ

-32 EVGKNSEKPKTGAE
+32 EAEKNSEKPKTGAE
-46 IFELKMH
+46 IFEMKMH

-134 PRGEKMKLMESFSE
+134 PRGEKMKLMENFSQ

-174 GGKSGEAAAKTET
+174 GGKSGEVAAKTET
-187 EEKTEGQTEG
+187 EEKTEG
-197 QTEEKTEKET
+197 KTEKEI
-207 EGKTEEKTEKEA
+207 EG
-219 EEKTEDKSEENTEEK
+219 KTEDKSEENTEEK
-234 IENKTESQTEEKAK
+234 IENKTESQTEEKT
-248 GKSEESTEKSEA
+248 EESTDK
-260 PEKDEESKASEKKP
+260 SKASEKKP
-274 TSTFSWTGGVGGPMF
+274 ASTFSWTGGVGGPMF
-289 FSGGSVPT
+289 YSGASAPT
-297 IKVNETVEGGAV
+297 VKVNKTAEGGTAGNGAPENSTTENATA
-309 GNGTTENSKSENGTA
+309 GNGTTENSTA
-324 GNTTTENGTA
+324 GG
-334 GSKSGEG
+334 KSSEG
-341 STSGSAESAGAKTEA
+341 SASGSAESAGAKTEA

-382 ARAANGYKEM
+382 AMAANGYKEM

-412 SFDERNKLHNESI
+412 SFDERNRLHNESI

-431 EAKFDLD
+431 EKKFDLD
-438 QIKLDVGRAVGTG
+438 QIKLDVGRAVYTG
-451 NLAKEFAFGLYRIDA
+451 NVAKEFGIGLYRIDV

-483 EKRKAA
+483 EKQKAM

-536 QKVNGMMKMP
+536 KKVKGEMRNP
-546 YNIALAHARMAL
+546 YNIALTHARMAL
-558 SKAGKIF
+558 SKAGKIL